1 MSSREGR
8 GSGGSVRGGGG
19 GARCG
24 GSADAVYH
32 CCVTD
37 TLLRS
42 WAGSSYGGHGMARA
56 SSSGTVGRAEMAS
69 NSCLWP
75 GRVLGLRKDRAA
87 SVSGFGLSGGFR
99 SFLFHQQQY
108 SGVLVTGKY

>member
-8 GSGGSVRGGGG
+8 GSGGSVRGGGVG
-19 GARCG
+19 SRCG

-32 CCVTD
+32 YCVTD
-37 TLLRS
+37 ALLRS

-69 NSCLWP
+69 NPCLWP
-75 GRVLGLRKDRAA
+75 GLVLGLRKDRAA
-87 SVSGFGLSGGFR
+87 SVWGFGLSGGFR
-99 SFLFHQQQY
+99 SFLFRQQQY
-108 SGVLVTGKY
+108 SGVLVTGRC